1 MTLDDTNRVSTR
13 VEPVCGREV
22 PLLGFGGM
30 RLPTVAEGKEEID
43 EAKALEMVDYA
54 YRHGVNY
61 FDTARPYHG
70 GLSEPFF
77 GRALSR
83 YRRESFFLATKM
95 SSWMMKQPAE
105 AEAFFD
111 AQLESCR
118 TEYFDFYLLHSLSSQ
133 ADYEA
138 FYEAGG
144 ALTYLQR
151 QKAAGRIR
159 RLGFSFHGSIAF
171 LEYLLAKRQWDFVQI
186 QLNYLDWDLHEA
198 KRLYELLE
206 EHHVPCIVME
216 PVRGGA
222 LAGLNAEAAA
232 VLRQAAPDSSTAS
245 WAIRFV
251 ASLPNVLTVL
261 SGMSTLAQVEDNVRT
276 LADFRPLSAV
286 EHEALRKALQLYL
299 LGRPIPCTAC
309 RYCLPCPFGVDI
321 PKVFAAYNEA
331 AGAEGIPDLA
341 APRDELFQR
350 RKEGFLWRCNSI
362 PEPNRSSHCTACG
375 HCVKACPQQIP
386 IPDKMAQIAGLI
398 QALQ

>member
-105 AEAFFD
+105 AAAFFD

-144 ALTYLQR
+144 ALAYLQR

-232 VLRQAAPDSSTAS
+232 VLRQDIGGIEKCLTAMRGDSCGCGDGEF
-245 WAIRFV
+245 I
-251 ASLPNVLTVL
+251 
-261 SGMSTLAQVEDNVRT
+261 TLAEAT
-276 LADFRPLSAV
+276 EKYFREIA
-286 EHEALRKALQLYL
+286 ALRESGRIIIWLPTGFTDIALM
-299 LGRPIPCTAC
+299 LGGLRNGDFCI
-309 RYCLPCPFGVDI
+309 
-321 PKVFAAYNEA
+321 
-331 AGAEGIPDLA
+331 LA
-341 APRDELFQR
+341 ARPSMGKSALALDIAKHAQ
-350 RKEGFLWRCNSI
+350 KSMTGAADKVVFLS
-362 PEPNRSSHCTACG
+362 
-375 HCVKACPQQIP
+375 
-386 IPDKMAQIAGLI
+386 L
-398 QALQ
+398 